1 MRLSRLLSPL
11 GISVVG
17 LLVLVVLCAPARATP
32 ELTAVPSERGATAPG
47 HGQEVAT
54 PRLHANVTATQTL
67 TRHVFLPII
76 AQQDTCDVVTVRQ
89 LTACENQIAYD
100 TLRQNHHILIRVVD
114 KFGSGLNG
122 VPVKICW
129 GPYWH
134 DCALPVTQNLRG
146 EPGRVDFSMFIHEY
160 WVEVQV
166 GTGLIAGPI
175 SSDIDRIEICEE
187 TGEIGNSRYHYS
199 FEVTFTIVG

>member
-1 MRLSRLLSPL
+1 MHPSRLFSPI

-17 LLVLVVLCAPARATP
+17 LFVLVVLCAPVRATP
-32 ELTAVPSERGATAPG
+32 HLNAVPSERGVIAPG
-47 HGQEVAT
+47 LGEEVTT
-54 PRLHANVTATQTL
+54 PRLRANVTATQTL
-67 TRHVFLPII
+67 TQTVFLPII
-76 AQQDTCDVVTVRQ
+76 AHQNTYDVVTVRR

-122 VPVKICW
+122 IPVKICW

-134 DCALPVTQNLRG
+134 DCALPVTHNLRG
-146 EPGRVDFSMFIHEY
+146 EPGRVDFSMYIFEY
-160 WVEVQV
+160 WVEVQA
-166 GTGLIAGPI
+166 GTGAIAGPI